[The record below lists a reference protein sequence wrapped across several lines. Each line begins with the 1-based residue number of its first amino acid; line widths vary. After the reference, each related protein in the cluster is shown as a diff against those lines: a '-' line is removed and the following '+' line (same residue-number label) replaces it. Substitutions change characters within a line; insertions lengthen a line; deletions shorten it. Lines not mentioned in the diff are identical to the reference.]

1 MTKSPKTAVSF
12 YFLFSLK
19 LHLFVYYTVGK
30 QKNHPH
36 LIRPCIG
43 FICKM
48 CLAVCSTGLENPV
61 AVKAQSSHSLP
72 RAQSS
77 HVNHREHVQKRI
89 HQ

>member
-1 MTKSPKTAVSF
+1 MTKCPKTAVSF
-12 YFLFSLK
+12 YFLFSLE

-30 QKNHPH
+30 RKKHPH
-36 LIRPCIG
+36 LIRPSMG

-48 CLAVCSTGLENPV
+48 FLGVCSTGLENTV
-61 AVKAQSSHSLP
+61 AVKAHSLP

-77 HVNHREHVQKRI
+77 QVNHREHVQKSI